1 MQDRSDYQTG
11 PVGSD
16 RKLDR
21 DFAMTLFHGYLS
33 DPNKNRCSLKKTMLT
48 AALAEYGHERVKDCT
63 DTQLVLIGEAVG
75 LGPFPGA
82 PEPMAMQ
89 PQPEQPYGAM
99 TLRMR
104 VDDRKAQA
112 MLKTAAKLAAERQ
125 ADARGDLFT
134 VVAAYKPDSIFLVI
148 KQGVMDADWH
158 EAFLSQHTDAHMFLD
173 PRAYIADPGEFSKL
187 RALIVQENTGKF
199 TGDVT
204 VRVVLKKEV

>member
-1 MQDRSDYQTG
+1 MTH
-11 PVGSD
+11 P
-16 RKLDR
+16 LDR

-63 DTQLVLIGEAVG
+63 DTQLVLIGEALG
-75 LGPFPGA
+75 LGPFPG
-82 PEPMAMQ
+82 PVEILRMVPQ
-89 PQPEQPYGAM
+89 PQQPYGAAS
-99 TLRMR
+99 
-104 VDDRKAQA
+104 DR
-112 MLKTAAKLAAERQ
+112 LAAKREELKAKALAKFEAEEE

-148 KQGVMDADWH
+148 KQGRMDESWH
-158 EAFLSQHTDAHMFLD
+158 EAFLSQHTDAHMTLD